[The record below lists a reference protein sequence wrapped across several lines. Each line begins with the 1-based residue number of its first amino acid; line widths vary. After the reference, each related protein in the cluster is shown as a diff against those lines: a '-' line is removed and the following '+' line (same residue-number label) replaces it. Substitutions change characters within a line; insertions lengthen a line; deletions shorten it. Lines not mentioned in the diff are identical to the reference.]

1 MHQYMAHVNIY
12 LHSWHNIFFTLYTIS
27 ILQHV
32 RVVLKVINIMK
43 FKMKGLFWVILSS
56 LVFSGCVYDSKLQR
70 PVLSERESEIPL
82 LFNQAQTQ
90 AVFVTYDGIHLKSYG
105 NDLNRAKTEYIPA
118 STFKMLNALIGLQN
132 AKATN
137 TEVFQ
142 WNGEKRAF
150 SAWEKDMTLAEA
162 MQASAVP
169 VYQELARRI
178 GLDLMRKEVKRVGF
192 GNMNIGQQVDNFWL
206 VGPLKISPEQEAKFA
221 YQLAQQQLA
230 FDQTVQQQV
239 KDMLYIERRGD
250 TKLYAK
256 SGWGMDVEPQV
267 GWYTGWVEQPDG
279 KVTAFALNM
288 NMQTGDDPNER
299 KQLTL
304 SVLDKLGLFFY
315 LR

>member
-1 MHQYMAHVNIY
+1 
-12 LHSWHNIFFTLYTIS
+12 
-27 ILQHV
+27 
-32 RVVLKVINIMK
+32 
-43 FKMKGLFWVILSS
+43 MKGLFWVILSS

-105 NDLNRAKTEYIPA
+105 NDLNRAKTGYIPA

-132 AKATN
+132 AKVTN

-169 VYQELARRI
+169 IYQELARRI